1 MRALAKDGQTDS
13 IAPAVHLEF
22 IQNRATFAEGD
33 ALEEIEAYHRALFLH
48 HHARD
53 LERFQQEV
61 RIHEDQLGR
70 FELALQETNARL
82 SGMNKL
88 IPVQLNGEPDI
99 HPTSP
104 WNAWDRA
111 MFIGALVGICA
122 LLIFGVLN
130 ISFNLLE
137 SGLITFTESPMR
149 AYFWAALL
157 PVGALGVKVGWD
169 FLQRQRLRDFYLWS
183 CLTVGV
189 SGVLAWLVAYAFV
202 YPTLSKSTSEHIES
216 LSVFDQGSAGSGLL
230 GGTNAAGV
238 KTADAVIVGSQ
249 AVAEIF
255 LSAVLGMYMTVIY
268 GRHRPVRLSLNPLYT
283 QLDEERVSLA
293 KNIAS
298 ERLALAEARGNISR
312 LENQMTA
319 LLSYAK
325 SMFQKETAMQRDQNA
340 QKIAVLD
347 KISEQLRVQL
357 AGVHENGSGAAKLDA
372 DQIGFGR
379 KTGK

>member
-1 MRALAKDGQTDS
+1 MRALAKNGQTES

-22 IQNRATFAEGD
+22 IQNRATFAEGN
-33 ALEEIEAYHRALFLH
+33 ALEEVEAYHRALFLH

-70 FELALQETNARL
+70 FELFLQETNARL
-82 SGMNKL
+82 SGVNKL

-99 HPTSP
+99 QPTSP

-157 PVGALGVKVGWD
+157 PVGALGVKIGWD
-169 FLQRQRLRDFYLWS
+169 FLQRQRLRDIYLWS

-189 SGVLAWLVAYAFV
+189 AGVMMWLIAYAFV
-202 YPTLSKSTSEHIES
+202 YPTLSKTTSEHIDL
-216 LSVFDQGSAGSGLL
+216 LSVFDQSSPGSGFL

-238 KTADAVIVGSQ
+238 KTADVVIVGAQ

-268 GRHRPVRLSLNPLYT
+268 VRHRPVRLSPNPLYT

-298 ERLALAEARGNISR
+298 ERLALGEARGNISR

-325 SMFQKETAMQRDQNA
+325 SMFQKETAMQRDQNV
-340 QKIAVLD
+340 QRIAVLE

-357 AGVHENGSGAAKLDA
+357 AGVRANENGSSRSNA
-372 DQIGFGR
+372 DQITFGR
-379 KTGK
+379 ETEK